1 LKLTSEQKEKLR
13 KKGSIEQEIVEV
25 EKEIESL
32 ESQEPPPIPSNLLD
46 IDMDLINSAPN
57 PVVVETIKSNDKTG
71 DAESKSPKVEDP
83 KKEQSKNKE
92 QSGAAPEKL
101 KNEMKVEGKI
111 ESKSAAEEEF
121 VVVSSTKKN
130 RKR

>member
-1 LKLTSEQKEKLR
+1 MKLSSEQKEKLR

-32 ESQEPPPIPSNLLD
+32 ESQEPPPIPPNLLD
-46 IDMDLINSAPN
+46 IDMDLVNSAPN
-57 PVVVETIKSNDKTG
+57 PVVETIKSNDNCG

-83 KKEQSKNKE
+83 KKEQSIMAV
-92 QSGAAPEKL
+92 SL
-101 KNEMKVEGKI
+101 KNEVKVQGKI
-111 ESKSAAEEEF
+111 ESKAAEEEF
-121 VVVSSTKKN
+121 VVVSTTKKN

>member
-1 LKLTSEQKEKLR
+1 MKLSSEQKEKLR

-46 IDMDLINSAPN
+46 IDMDLVNSAPN
-57 PVVVETIKSNDKTG
+57 PVVETRKSNDNCG
-71 DAESKSPKVEDP
+71 DAESKSPKVEEP
-83 KKEQSKNKE
+83 KKELS
-92 QSGAAPEKL
+92 L
-101 KNEMKVEGKI
+101 KNEVKVQGKI
-111 ESKSAAEEEF
+111 ESKAAEEEF

>member
-1 LKLTSEQKEKLR
+1 MKLSSEQKEKLR

-46 IDMDLINSAPN
+46 IDMDLVNSAPN
-57 PVVVETIKSNDKTG
+57 PVVETRKSNDNCG
-71 DAESKSPKVEDP
+71 DAESKSPKVEEP
-83 KKEQSKNKE
+83 KKEQSLTNK
-92 QSGAAPEKL
+92 AIPL
-101 KNEMKVEGKI
+101 KNEVKVQGKI
-111 ESKSAAEEEF
+111 ESKAAEEEF

>member
-1 LKLTSEQKEKLR
+1 LKLSSEQKEKLR
-13 KKGSIEQEIVEV
+13 KKGSIEQEIVDV

-46 IDMDLINSAPN
+46 IDMDLVNSTPN
-57 PVVVETIKSNDKTG
+57 PVVETIKSNDNCG
-71 DAESKSPKVEDP
+71 DAESKSPKVEEP
-83 KKEQSKNKE
+83 KKEQSKIKE
-92 QSGAAPEKL
+92 QSVAVPL
-101 KNEMKVEGKI
+101 KNEVKVQGKI
-111 ESKSAAEEEF
+111 ESKAAEEEF